1 MAVEDKGQRLEKFS
15 TQSLSTPKFFPGML
29 LGAIPGTTVEP
40 ICQEGSNFALV
51 TPNLGPFGSSG
62 FKTGACQIDPSK
74 SGDFETGRIDH
85 SGFEIGEVVRVPPGF
100 KTGVTPSFGSVI
112 WLAEFQYL
120 PRFGL
125 WMPRPEHCEL
135 ITTHNL

>member
-15 TQSLSTPKFFPGML
+15 TQSLSTPNFFPGM

-51 TPNLGPFGSSG
+51 TPKNLGPFGSSG
-62 FKTGACQIDPSK
+62 FKTGACQIDPFSK

-85 SGFEIGEVVRVPPGF
+85 SGFEIGKVVPVL
-100 KTGVTPSFGSVI
+100 KQV
-112 WLAEFQYL
+112 
-120 PRFGL
+120 
-125 WMPRPEHCEL
+125 
-135 ITTHNL
+135 